1 MYIYI
6 YVLLG
11 FDKVLLTIF
20 EKNFKKD
27 ELKISS
33 PVSLEK
39 YNITIVTYYHK
50 MIKNLQFF
58 SKLKNLAQIP
68 ENYILRNTLILV
80 KVQIIVY

>member
-1 MYIYI
+1 
-6 YVLLG
+6 LLG

-20 EKNFKKD
+20 DKVLWSIKKD

>member
-1 MYIYI
+1 M
-6 YVLLG
+6 LG

-20 EKNFKKD
+20 DKVLWSIKKD